1 MTPASDIERD
11 VPPVGEELHIPG
23 PSVQPVIATFG
34 LVLLLLGLVDLWPV
48 SVIGLLILLGAA
60 VSWIGAARHEFR
72 ELPPGH

>member
-1 MTPASDIERD
+1 MSASDIERD

-23 PSVQPVIATFG
+23 PSVQPALATFG

-48 SVIGLLILLGAA
+48 SVIGLLILVGAT
-60 VSWIGAARHEFR
+60 VSWIGAARHEFG